1 VEKEYINEVDN
12 TVVPEIGLNELNE
25 PNEVSERRQL
35 I

>member
-12 TVVPEIGLNELNE
+12 TVVPEIGLNE